1 MAELL
6 LKAQKREKLADQLY
20 GQILE
25 QIVSGN
31 LSEGT
36 KLPSENEICA
46 SFGVSRPVVREALR
60 KLQSDGLVYARQGVG
75 SFVKKRPPQGLIEF
89 GGVNDV
95 AGLLR
100 CFEARSAIEGA
111 TARMAAERASMR
123 HHREIEGA
131 LKMLEQGVAAGDIA
145 DKADLDF
152 HMAIARASGN
162 EIFLTILNSLHNVM
176 QKSMNVALN
185 ITRSG
190 SAERAK
196 RVLAEHR
203 QIYDAI
209 LGRDGESAELMMRY
223 HLHQA
228 RQRVTDHAR
237 EM

>member
-1 MAELL
+1 MAQLQL
-6 LKAQKREKLADQLY
+6 RVQKREKLADQLY

-25 QIVSGN
+25 QIVTGN
-31 LSEGT
+31 LREGA

-89 GGVNDV
+89 SGVQDV

-100 CFEARSAIEGA
+100 CFEARIAIEGT
-111 TARMAAERASMR
+111 TARMAAERGSVR
-123 HHREIEGA
+123 HHREIENA
-131 LKMLEQGVAAGDIA
+131 LKLLEDGIAAGDIA
-145 DKADLDF
+145 DKADLAF

-162 EIFLTILNSLHNVM
+162 EIFLTILNSLDGVM
-176 QKSMNVALN
+176 SKSMRVALN
-185 ITRSG
+185 ITRGG
-190 SAERAK
+190 SAERAQK
-196 RVLAEHR
+196 VLAEHR

-209 LGRDGESAELMMRY
+209 LTGDGNSAELLMRY

-237 EM
+237 DQ

>member
-1 MAELL
+1 MTNLL
-6 LKAQKREKLADQLY
+6 LKIQKREKLADQLY

-25 QIVSGN
+25 QIVSGK
-31 LSEGT
+31 LAEGT

-100 CFEARSAIEGA
+100 CFEARTAIEGT
-111 TARMAAERASMR
+111 TARMAAERAGLR
-123 HHREIEGA
+123 HHREIENA
-131 LKMLEQGVAAGDIA
+131 LKMLEDGIVGGDIA
-145 DKADLDF
+145 DKADLEF

-162 EIFLTILNSLHNVM
+162 EIFVTILTSLHGVM
-176 QKSMNVALN
+176 SKSMKVALN
-185 ITRSG
+185 ITRGG
-190 SAERAK
+190 SPERARK
-196 RVLAEHR
+196 VLLEHR

-209 LGRDGESAELMMRY
+209 IGRDAESAELLMRY

-228 RQRVTDHAR
+228 RQRVTDHER
-237 EM
+237 DR

>member
-6 LKAQKREKLADQLY
+6 LKVQKREKLADQLY

-31 LSEGT
+31 LGEGT

-100 CFEARSAIEGA
+100 CFEARLAIEGA
-111 TARMAAERASMR
+111 TARMAAERASVR
-123 HHREIEGA
+123 HHRDIENA
-131 LKMLEQGVAAGDIA
+131 LSRLENSVAAGDIA
-145 DKADLDF
+145 DKADFDF

-162 EIFLTILNSLHNVM
+162 EIFLTILNSLHGVM

-185 ITRSG
+185 ITRAG

-228 RQRVTDHAR
+228 RQRLTDHAR

>member
-1 MAELL
+1 MTELL
-6 LKAQKREKLADQLY
+6 LKVQKREKLADQLY

-100 CFEARSAIEGA
+100 CFEARIAIEGA
-111 TARMAAERASMR
+111 TARMAAERASVR
-123 HHREIEGA
+123 HHREIENA
-131 LKMLEQGVAAGDIA
+131 LKTLEDGVAAGDIA

-162 EIFLTILNSLHNVM
+162 EIFLTILNSLHGVM

-190 SAERAK
+190 SADRAK

-209 LGRDGESAELMMRY
+209 LGRDGDSAELMMRY

-237 EM
+237 DM

>member
-6 LKAQKREKLADQLY
+6 LKVQKREKLADQLY

-31 LSEGT
+31 LGEGT

-100 CFEARSAIEGA
+100 CFEARAAIEGT
-111 TARMAAERASMR
+111 TARMAAERASLR
-123 HHREIEGA
+123 HHRDIENA
-131 LKMLEQGVAAGDIA
+131 LKMLEDGIGAGDIA

-162 EIFLTILNSLHNVM
+162 EIFVTILNSLHGVM
-176 QKSMNVALN
+176 SKSMNVALN
-185 ITRSG
+185 ITRGG
-190 SAERAK
+190 SAERGQK
-196 RVLAEHR
+196 VLREHR

-209 LGRDGESAELMMRY
+209 LGRDADSAELLMRY

-237 EM
+237 DM

>member
-228 RQRVTDHAR
+228 RQRVTDHAC

>member
-1 MAELL
+1 MTELL
-6 LKAQKREKLADQLY
+6 LKVQKREKLADQLY

-31 LSEGT
+31 LGEGT

-100 CFEARSAIEGA
+100 CFEARIAIEGA
-111 TARMAAERASMR
+111 TARMAAERASVR
-123 HHREIEGA
+123 HHREIENA
-131 LKMLEQGVAAGDIA
+131 LKTLEDGVAAGDIA

-162 EIFLTILNSLHNVM
+162 EIFLTILNSLHGVM

-190 SAERAK
+190 SADRAK

-209 LGRDGESAELMMRY
+209 LGRDGDSAELMMRY

-228 RQRVTDHAR
+228 RQRITDHAR
-237 EM
+237 DM

>member
-1 MAELL
+1 MTGLQ
-6 LKAQKREKLADQLY
+6 LKLQKREKLADQLY

-31 LSEGT
+31 LREGA

-75 SFVKKRPPQGLIEF
+75 SFVKRRPPQGLIEF
-89 GGVNDV
+89 GGVSDV

-100 CFEARSAIEGA
+100 CFEARIAIEGS
-111 TARMAAERASMR
+111 TARMAALRASLR
-123 HHREIEGA
+123 HHRDIQNA
-131 LKMLEQGVAAGDIA
+131 LKMLEDGIAAGDIA

-162 EIFLTILNSLHNVM
+162 EIFVTILTSLHDVM
-176 QKSMNVALN
+176 SKSMVVALN
-185 ITRSG
+185 ITRGG
-190 SAERAK
+190 SVGRGQK
-196 RVLAEHR
+196 VLNEHR

-209 LGRDGESAELMMRY
+209 VGGDADSAELLMRY

-237 EM
+237 DM

>member
-1 MAELL
+1 MTELL
-6 LKAQKREKLADQLY
+6 LKVQKREKLADQLY

-31 LSEGT
+31 LGEGT

-100 CFEARSAIEGA
+100 CFEARIAIEGA
-111 TARMAAERASMR
+111 TARMAAERASVR
-123 HHREIEGA
+123 HHREIENA
-131 LKMLEQGVAAGDIA
+131 LKTLEDRVAAGDIA

-162 EIFLTILNSLHNVM
+162 EIFLTILNSLHGVM

-190 SAERAK
+190 SADRAK

-209 LGRDGESAELMMRY
+209 LGRDGDSAELMMRY

-237 EM
+237 DM

>member
-1 MAELL
+1 MTELL
-6 LKAQKREKLADQLY
+6 LKVQKREKLADQLY

-31 LSEGT
+31 LGEGT

-100 CFEARSAIEGA
+100 CFEARIAIEGA
-111 TARMAAERASMR
+111 TARMAAERASVR
-123 HHREIEGA
+123 HHREIENA
-131 LKMLEQGVAAGDIA
+131 LKTLEDGVAAGDIA

-162 EIFLTILNSLHNVM
+162 EIFLTILNSLHGVM

-190 SAERAK
+190 SADRAK

-203 QIYDAI
+203 QICDAI
-209 LGRDGESAELMMRY
+209 LGRDGDSAELMMRY

-237 EM
+237 DM

>member
-1 MAELL
+1 MTELL
-6 LKAQKREKLADQLY
+6 LKVQKREKLADQLY

-31 LSEGT
+31 LGEGT

-100 CFEARSAIEGA
+100 CFEARIAIEGA
-111 TARMAAERASMR
+111 TARMAAERASVR
-123 HHREIEGA
+123 HHREIENA
-131 LKMLEQGVAAGDIA
+131 LKTLEDGVAAGDIA

-162 EIFLTILNSLHNVM
+162 EIFLTILNSLHGVM

-190 SAERAK
+190 SADRAK

-209 LGRDGESAELMMRY
+209 LGRDGDSAELMMRY

-237 EM
+237 DM

>member
-6 LKAQKREKLADQLY
+6 LKVQKREKLADQLY

-31 LSEGT
+31 LGEGT

-100 CFEARSAIEGA
+100 CFEARMAIEGT
-111 TARMAAERASMR
+111 TARMAAERASVR
-123 HHREIEGA
+123 HHRDIENA
-131 LKMLEQGVAAGDIA
+131 LQRLENSVAAGDIA
-145 DKADLDF
+145 DKADFDF

-162 EIFLTILNSLHNVM
+162 EIFFTILNSLHGVM

-209 LGRDGESAELMMRY
+209 LGHDGDSAELMMRY

>member
-6 LKAQKREKLADQLY
+6 LKVQKREKLADQLY

-31 LSEGT
+31 LGEGT

-100 CFEARSAIEGA
+100 CFEARLAIEGT
-111 TARMAAERASMR
+111 TARMAAERASVR
-123 HHREIEGA
+123 HHRDIENA
-131 LKMLEQGVAAGDIA
+131 LGRLENSVAAGDIA
-145 DKADLDF
+145 DKADFDF

-162 EIFLTILNSLHNVM
+162 EIFLTILNSLHGVM

-185 ITRSG
+185 ITRAG

-228 RQRVTDHAR
+228 RQRLTDHAR

>member
-1 MAELL
+1 MSELL
-6 LKAQKREKLADQLY
+6 LRVQKREKLADQLY

-25 QIVSGN
+25 QIISGN
-31 LSEGT
+31 LAEGT

-89 GGVNDV
+89 GGVSDV

-100 CFEARSAIEGA
+100 CFEARSAIEGT
-111 TARMAAERASMR
+111 TARMAAERASPR
-123 HHREIEGA
+123 HHREIENA
-131 LKMLEQGVAAGDIA
+131 LRMLEDGVAAGDIA
-145 DKADLDF
+145 DQADLAF
-152 HMAIARASGN
+152 HMAIARAGGN
-162 EIFLTILNSLHNVM
+162 EIFVTILNSLHEVM
-176 QKSMNVALN
+176 AKSMRVALN
-185 ITRSG
+185 ITRGG

-196 RVLAEHR
+196 KVLSEHR

-209 LGRDGESAELMMRY
+209 IGRDGNSAELMMRY

-237 EM
+237 DK